1 MVDNFYT
8 LAALVREWQPDLVGG
23 TVGDAFSQQ
32 PNELTLAFARPEGTR
47 STAHPEREWM
57 LRCSVQRPMIF
68 IFRTPGYSKARRN
81 VATLFQSAFDQQVTD
96 LRIATRDRMI
106 YLDLADSRRFQ
117 MQLFG
122 ARANVFLVSADGAIE
137 AAFRNSGE
145 LTGTEAPSPRAAPMP
160 ETFEAFSG
168 RWKTN
173 RNKTRQA
180 VSSAFPLFGR
190 TLATETIHR
199 AGVTAETPEDCTEAD
214 RRKLFEAGK
223 ALIDALQGPT
233 PCIYQRGRFP
243 DAFSLV
249 PLQHRTDA
257 PHETFDTV
265 DEAVRVFVRRRL
277 AARHFQR
284 LYEPLEEAL
293 SDASTHYRQSAERML
308 EELSNPSRADRY
320 ERWGHLLMAQ
330 SDAVSKGAD
339 EVTLPDLFEEGDP
352 VTIPLDPSKS
362 VVENA
367 QHYYRR
373 AQRTR
378 RSREEAEARLMDTE
392 SQAEEA
398 AELLAELESITTL
411 DALKRFRKDN
421 EAQLA
426 RYVGQGDEDVD
437 RFPFRRFDLGDGFEA
452 WVGRN
457 AQQNQ
462 ELTFHVAQ
470 KYDLWLHARGV
481 PGSHVILHKPN
492 RDAEPGRR
500 RRYTTASIAAHFSK
514 ARGSGVVPVMIT
526 ERKYV
531 TSPKGAA
538 PGQVRVEREDVL
550 MVEPGLPDGKG

>member
-1 MVDNFYT
+1 MVNNFYT
-8 LAALVREWQPDLVGG
+8 LEALVREWTPDLVGC

-32 PNELTLAFARPEGTR
+32 PNELTLAFAHPEGTR
-47 STAHPEREWM
+47 FTA
-57 LRCSVQRPMIF
+57 LRCSVQRPLIF

-81 VATLFQSAFDQQVTD
+81 VATLFRSAFDQAVTTV
-96 LRIATRDRMI
+96 RIATRDRMI
-106 YLDLADSRRFQ
+106 YLDLADGRRFQ
-117 MQLFG
+117 LQLFG
-122 ARANVFLVSADGAIE
+122 ARANVFLVSTDDTIE
-137 AAFRNSGE
+137 AAFRNSDE
-145 LTGTEAPSPRAAPMP
+145 LAGTEAPSPRAAPMP
-160 ETFEAFSG
+160 ETFEAFAD
-168 RWKTN
+168 RWKPN

-190 TLATETIHR
+190 TLARETIHR
-199 AGVTAETPEDCTEAD
+199 AGVTAEAPADCTEAD
-214 RRKLFEAGK
+214 RRALFDAGR
-223 ALIDALQGPT
+223 ALIGALQDPA
-233 PCIYQRGRFP
+233 PCLYQRGRFP
-243 DAFSLV
+243 DVVSLV
-249 PLQHRTDA
+249 PLRHRSDA

-284 LYEPLEEAL
+284 LYEPLEAALTEAR
-293 SDASTHYRQSAERML
+293 DHYRQSADRML
-308 EELSNPSRADRY
+308 EELASPSRADRY

-330 SDAVSKGAD
+330 PDAIPKGAD

-352 VTIPLDPSKS
+352 VTIPLDPAKS
-362 VVENA
+362 AVENA

-378 RSREEAEARLMDTE
+378 RSREEAEGRLMDTA
-392 SQAEEA
+392 SKAEEA
-398 AELLAELESITTL
+398 AELLEELESITTL
-411 DALKRFRKDN
+411 DALKRFRKAN
-421 EAQLA
+421 EAKLA

-437 RFPFRRFDLGDGFEA
+437 RFPFRRFDLGGGFEA

-500 RRYTTASIAAHFSK
+500 RRHVAAAIAAHFSK

-550 MVEPGLPDGKG
+550 MVEPGLPNKGKG